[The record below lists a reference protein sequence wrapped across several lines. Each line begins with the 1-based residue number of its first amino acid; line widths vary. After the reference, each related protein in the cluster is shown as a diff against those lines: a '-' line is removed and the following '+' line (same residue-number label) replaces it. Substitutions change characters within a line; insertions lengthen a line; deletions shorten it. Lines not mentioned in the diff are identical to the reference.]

1 MHKSRFLLHA
11 LMSGALALLLGG
23 HAFADEKTYDLSIN
37 GATLD
42 LALNEFAAQT
52 GLQIAYFTKSAEGR
66 PAPAVN
72 GRYTA
77 EQALKTLLASSELR
91 FDRLD
96 DRTIAI
102 HSAAPANPA
111 TGAVQEQGGAF
122 RVASLEPRD
131 EAPSVAGTP
140 ASTSSTT
147 AATVVEPSGEA
158 LDEVTVTGT
167 RQQLYSST
175 VVTSG
180 VLGEKDPLNIPFS
193 ISSYTSEL
201 ARMQAAYTPAQ
212 ILKNDPSAQ
221 NQGNFIGYQN
231 NVVLRGF
238 AASGGGVRRDGLIA
252 QREGD
257 FPIEAYDRVELVKG
271 VAGFLYGFAEP
282 GGIMNYVTKRPTRES
297 FADLNVRF
305 LDGTGAYTHVDTGGP
320 IDDGRFGYRANLVYQ
335 DRDDFT
341 HSADLRRFAASLALD
356 AKVSDALLIR
366 FDSSYSTREQPG
378 VLGLPLTSEGRE
390 PPEYDP
396 DNLLVPPWARP
407 KWTSWHAGVRA
418 DYSLSDDW
426 KIQAQVSRD
435 RLVTHINFGFISSL
449 QPNGDFT
456 QLVFNVNP
464 RSTTR
469 YNETMAQLMALGKVA
484 TGPISHELAF
494 GVFRRKEDYEFLS
507 PTGNAMT
514 IVSSNIF
521 DPVFPGRPDIY
532 GGPLAVAD
540 AQNATETHVFIGD
553 TLHFGE
559 RWQVLA
565 GARHVKV
572 EASLEDN
579 EASETSPSVGVL
591 FKPSEATTLYAS
603 YARSLQY
610 GTRSPCEVGPEI
622 ANPCELQPPIQAK
635 QYEVGA
641 KARLTSGLD
650 VALAAYRIALP
661 SDYLDPVSR
670 IYGRFGEQ
678 VNQGV
683 ELTMTGNLR
692 PNLAVVAG
700 LGYLDAKL
708 ARNLDTSLNGNR
720 VAAIASTTANLFV
733 NYGVTRVPGLSLNA
747 GVYRVGS
754 RFLDLGNQVP
764 VDGYTRTDLGAQYR
778 FDALPRELTLRLNV
792 NNVFD
797 EFYWEGLGPFGHSYT
812 PGQGRTYVLSA
823 QMQLF

>member
-1 MHKSRFLLHA
+1 MHKSRFLRHA
-11 LMSGALALLLGG
+11 LMSGALALLSGG
-23 HAFADEKTYDLSIN
+23 PAFADAKTYDFSIN
-37 GATLD
+37 GVTLD
-42 LALNEFAAQT
+42 LALSEFAAQT

-77 EQALKTLLASSELR
+77 EQALQTLLATSDLR

-102 HSAAPANPA
+102 HSAAPADPA
-111 TGAVQEQGGAF
+111 SGAVQEQSGAF

-131 EAPSVAGTP
+131 AAPNVAG
-140 ASTSSTT
+140 AAGSTSSATT
-147 AATVVEPSGEA
+147 GTAVASTDEPLS
-158 LDEVTVTGT
+158 EVTVTGT
-167 RQQLYSST
+167 RQELYSST

-238 AASGGGVRRDGLIA
+238 AASNGGVRRDGFIA

-282 GGIMNYVTKRPTRES
+282 GGIMNYVTKRPTREA

-305 LDGTGAYTHVDTGGP
+305 LDGTGAYTHIDAGGP
-320 IDDGRFGYRANLVYQ
+320 IGDGRFGYRANVVHQ

-341 HSADLRRFAASLALD
+341 HPADLRRFAASLALD
-356 AKVSDALLIR
+356 AKLSEALLVR
-366 FDSSYSTREQPG
+366 FDGSYSTREQPG

-407 KWTSWHAGVRA
+407 KWTSSHAGVRA
-418 DYSLSDDW
+418 EYSLSDEW

-456 QLVFNVNP
+456 QLVFNVDP
-464 RSTTR
+464 RSSAR
-469 YNETMAQLMALGKVA
+469 YDETMAQLLALGKVS
-484 TGPISHELAF
+484 TGPVSHELAF

-514 IVSSNIF
+514 MVSSNIF
-521 DPVFPGRPDIY
+521 NPVFPGRPDID
-532 GGPLAVAD
+532 GGPLAVTD
-540 AQNATETHVFIGD
+540 VQDATETHIFIGD

-559 RWQVLA
+559 RWQVLV
-565 GARHVKV
+565 GARHVSVDATV
-572 EASLEDN
+572 EDR
-579 EASETSPSVGVL
+579 EASETSPSAGVL

-603 YARSLQY
+603 HARSLQY
-610 GTRSPCEVGPEI
+610 GTRSPCVVGPEI
-622 ANPCELQPPIQAK
+622 ANPCELQPAIQAK

-641 KARLTSGLD
+641 KARLASGLD
-650 VALAAYRIALP
+650 LGLAAYRIALP
-661 SDYLDPVSR
+661 SDYLDPVTR

-678 VNQGV
+678 VNQGL

-700 LGYLDAKL
+700 LGYLDAKRT
-708 ARNLDTSLNGNR
+708 RNLDPTLDGNR
-720 VAAIASTTANLFV
+720 VGAIASTTANLFV
-733 NYGVTRVPGLSLNA
+733 NYGVTRVSGLSLNA

-754 RFLDLGNQVP
+754 RFLDLQNQIP
-764 VDGYTRTDLGAQYR
+764 VDGYTRVDLGAQYR
-778 FDALPRELTLRLNV
+778 FAFSRELTLRANV

-797 EFYWEGLGPFGHSYT
+797 EFYWEGLGPFARSYT